1 MVKYNLKDGVWRTIG
16 GRRVFIKNGQDLA
29 SAMKESGKFGN
40 KKKVET
46 ISKEEY
52 DKMPSDYKG
61 SLKELVDTAEFRG
74 ENKAELIKK
83 YEAMGFDVE
92 NDKTILKLEKGG
104 TVLTPVKV
112 VDNKPKLTKF
122 GEKKEFTRQELK
134 NRYGTDNVDLINAG
148 REPENRVKLVDDDY
162 KLYKQAKER
171 PDTIDPMTENS
182 TDWEALDRKYRK
194 RYEQDNPVD
203 WREQVKANNEKLERD
218 LAEYQ
223 RTHDISRESEG
234 YYELFR
240 QNERRNARIKQEVPT
255 EKYEYVDSYAG
266 YKDKFNDTWGKD
278 GSIDKTVSARMYTND
293 EFMEHLEDANWHGER
308 RQLLEA
314 NLTNQELAY
323 IKDRTKVS
331 AWGVENLT
339 GKEQVAD
346 LIQEAKSKF
355 GVTKINDTVMN
366 GAYINYLKQHP
377 NTSVTLN
384 DFKKWF
390 E

>member
-16 GRRVFIKNGQDLA
+16 GRRVFIKNGQSLQ
-29 SAMKESGKFGN
+29 SAMKESGKFKSA
-40 KKKVET
+40 KKKEVET
-46 ISKEEY
+46 ITQEEY
-52 DKMPSDYKG
+52 DKLPNDYKG
-61 SLKELVDTAEFRG
+61 TLKELVDTAEFRG

-92 NDKTILKLEKGG
+92 KDKTILKLENGG
-104 TVLTPVKV
+104 TVLKPVKV
-112 VDNKPKLTKF
+112 TDNRY
-122 GEKKEFTRQELK
+122 TRQQLK
-134 NRYGTDNVDLINAG
+134 DKFGTDNVDLINAG
-148 REPENRVKLVDDDY
+148 RESERRVKLVDDDY

-182 TDWEALDRKYRK
+182 TDWEALDKKYRK

-240 QNERRNARIKQEVPT
+240 QNERRNAKIKKEVPT

-366 GAYINYLKQHP
+366 SAYLNYLKQHP
-377 NTSVTLN
+377 STNVTLN